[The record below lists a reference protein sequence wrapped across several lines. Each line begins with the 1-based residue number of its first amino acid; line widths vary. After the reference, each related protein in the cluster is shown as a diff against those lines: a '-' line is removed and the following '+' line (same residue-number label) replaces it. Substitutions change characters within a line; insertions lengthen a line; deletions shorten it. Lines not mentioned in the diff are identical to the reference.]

1 MDGNLI
7 YISLVALFMF
17 VMLIIIGEI
26 RNYFKRKRYERY
38 HSYHDDYFDD
48 RRYFKGNRHK
58 PNKPIFR
65 KVITINNIDESSWN
79 WYSVQEF
86 RRKTKKGYTK
96 YDFKGV
102 YIIYDVDMNCY
113 YVGQSINVIKR
124 LRGHFNGQSSKGGAD
139 DLNEALISGHNM
151 EIALLRLQNSSFR
164 DLDDMEAY
172 FIDYFDSYYIDY
184 FDSYYNGY
192 NRTRGNYVEFR
203 TMGPV
208 HRGGHYVKSFVLR

>member
-1 MDGNLI
+1 MDVNLI
-7 YISLVALFMF
+7 YFSLVALFMF

-26 RNYFKRKRYERY
+26 RNYFKRKRHERY
-38 HSYHDDYFDD
+38 YSYHDDYFDD

-65 KVITINNIDESSWN
+65 KVITINNINESSWN

-139 DLNEALISGHNM
+139 DLNEALINGHNM
-151 EIALLRLQNSSFR
+151 EISLLRLKKSSFR

-172 FIDYFDSYYIDY
+172 FIDYFDAYYH
-184 FDSYYNGY
+184 GY
-192 NRTRGNYVEFR
+192 NRTRGNYIELR
-203 TMGPV
+203 TMGPI
-208 HRGGHYVKSFVLR
+208 HKGGHHVKSFSLR

>member
-1 MDGNLI
+1 MDVNLI
-7 YISLVALFMF
+7 YFSLVALFMF

-26 RNYFKRKRYERY
+26 RNYFKRKRHERY
-38 HSYHDDYFDD
+38 YSYHDDYFDD

-65 KVITINNIDESSWN
+65 KVITINNINESSWN

-139 DLNEALISGHNM
+139 DLNEALINGHNM
-151 EIALLRLQNSSFR
+151 EIALLRLKKSSFR

-172 FIDYFDSYYIDY
+172 FIDYFDAYYH
-184 FDSYYNGY
+184 GY
-192 NRTRGNYVEFR
+192 NRTRGNYIELR
-203 TMGPV
+203 TMGPI
-208 HRGGHYVKSFVLR
+208 HKGGHHVKSFSLR

>member
-1 MDGNLI
+1 MRDIIVIMMIILMIDFILKVIDINQINLFFVK
-7 YISLVALFMF
+7 SLP
-17 VMLIIIGEI
+17 LIILMSHHGIGILCKSLE
-26 RNYFKRKRYERY
+26 ERQ
-38 HSYHDDYFDD
+38 
-48 RRYFKGNRHK
+48 R
-58 PNKPIFR
+58 
-65 KVITINNIDESSWN
+65 
-79 WYSVQEF
+79 
-86 RRKTKKGYTK
+86 KGYTK

-124 LRGHFNGQSSKGGAD
+124 LRGHFNGQASKGGAD

-172 FIDYFDSYYIDY
+172 FIDYFDSYY
-184 FDSYYNGY
+184 NGY

>member
-1 MDGNLI
+1 MGVNLI
-7 YISLVALFMF
+7 YFSLVALFMF

-26 RNYFKRKRYERY
+26 RNYFKRKRHERY

-48 RRYFKGNRHK
+48 RRYFKGDRHK
-58 PNKPIFR
+58 SNKPISR
-65 KVITINNIDESSWN
+65 KVITINNINESSWN

-124 LRGHFNGQSSKGGAD
+124 LRGHFNGQASKGGAD

-172 FIDYFDSYYIDY
+172 FIDH

-192 NRTRGNYVEFR
+192 NRTRGNYIEFR

>member
-1 MDGNLI
+1 MDVNLI
-7 YISLVALFMF
+7 YFSLVALFMF

-38 HSYHDDYFDD
+38 HSYNDDYFDD

-65 KVITINNIDESSWN
+65 KVITINNINEASWN

-113 YVGQSINVIKR
+113 YVGQSVNVIKR

-151 EIALLRLQNSSFR
+151 EIALLRLQSSSFR

-172 FIDYFDSYYIDY
+172 FIDYFDSYY
-184 FDSYYNGY
+184 NGY
-192 NRTRGNYVEFR
+192 NRTRGNYIEFR

>member
-1 MDGNLI
+1 MDVNLI
-7 YISLVALFMF
+7 YFSLVALFMF

-26 RNYFKRKRYERY
+26 RNYFKRKRHERY

-65 KVITINNIDESSWN
+65 KVITINNINESSWN

-102 YIIYDVDMNCY
+102 YIIYDADMNCY

-172 FIDYFDSYYIDY
+172 FIDYFDAYYH
-184 FDSYYNGY
+184 GY
-192 NRTRGNYVEFR
+192 NRTRGNYIELR

-208 HRGGHYVKSFVLR
+208 HRGGHYVKRFVLR

>member
-1 MDGNLI
+1 MDVNLI
-7 YISLVALFMF
+7 YFSLVALFMF

-26 RNYFKRKRYERY
+26 RNYFKRKRHERY

-65 KVITINNIDESSWN
+65 KVITINNINESSWN

-124 LRGHFNGQSSKGGAD
+124 LRGHFNGQASKGGAD
-139 DLNEALISGHNM
+139 DLNEALINGHNM

-172 FIDYFDSYYIDY
+172 F
-184 FDSYYNGY
+184 NGY
-192 NRTRGNYVEFR
+192 NRTRGNYIEFR

-208 HRGGHYVKSFVLR
+208 HRGGHHVKSFSLR

>member
-1 MDGNLI
+1 MDVNLI
-7 YISLVALFMF
+7 YFSLVALFMF

-26 RNYFKRKRYERY
+26 RNYFKRKRHERY
-38 HSYHDDYFDD
+38 YSYHDDYFDD

-58 PNKPIFR
+58 PNKAIFR
-65 KVITINNIDESSWN
+65 KVITINNINESSWN

-139 DLNEALISGHNM
+139 DLNEALINGHNM
-151 EIALLRLQNSSFR
+151 EIALLRLKNSSFR

-172 FIDYFDSYYIDY
+172 FIDYFDAYYH
-184 FDSYYNGY
+184 GY
-192 NRTRGNYVEFR
+192 NRTRGNYIELR
-203 TMGPV
+203 TMGPI
-208 HRGGHYVKSFVLR
+208 HKGGHHVESFSLR

>member
-1 MDGNLI
+1 M
-7 YISLVALFMF
+7 SL
-17 VMLIIIGEI
+17 MLIIIGEI
-26 RNYFKRKRYERY
+26 RNYFKRKRHERY
-38 HSYHDDYFDD
+38 YSYHDNHFD
-48 RRYFKGNRHK
+48 RSYFKNDKYRY
-58 PNKPIFR
+58 NKSVVR
-65 KVITINNIDESSWN
+65 KVITIDNNINESSWN

-124 LRGHFNGQSSKGGAD
+124 LRGHFNGQASKGRAD

-151 EIALLRLQNSSFR
+151 EVALLRLQNSSFR

-172 FIDYFDSYYIDY
+172 FIDYFDSYH
-184 FDSYYNGY
+184 NGY
-192 NRTRGNYVEFR
+192 NRTRGNYIEFR
-203 TMGPV
+203 TIGPV